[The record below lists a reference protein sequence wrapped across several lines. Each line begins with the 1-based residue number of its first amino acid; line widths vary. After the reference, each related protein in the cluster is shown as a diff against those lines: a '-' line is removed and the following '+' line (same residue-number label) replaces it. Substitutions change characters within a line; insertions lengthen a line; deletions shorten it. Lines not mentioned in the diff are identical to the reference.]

1 MKKGT
6 AIATHTQDLI
16 IAPCKKLR
24 RDSRFKKKVRGR
36 QKSSHDSTSSTTN
49 THTHTYIYIYI
60 YICIYIYMYICMHSV
75 PSRPENRTRN

>member
-24 RDSRFKKKVRGR
+24 RDSRFKKKSEGQTKVE
-36 QKSSHDSTSSTTN
+36 
-49 THTHTYIYIYI
+49 
-60 YICIYIYMYICMHSV
+60 
-75 PSRPENRTRN
+75 P